1 MHTFRKLENPPIF
14 DLNTNLH
21 IAIVYKDLTHQRYLQ
36 KPSSKTQISSG
47 ASLGR
52 SPFVE
57 ASVGASTQQIFPTN
71 SLEPPNLFFHR
82 FFGVRNY
89 MDVSSE
95 NRGLVFFFPPKHPWI
110 NRLFQWCSPSILGF
124 SPYDWKQPCE
134 SWWIQGTFSL
144 IFCW

>member
-71 SLEPPNLFFHR
+71 SWSHQICFHKFSGKEFLWMFPPKIE
-82 FFGVRNY
+82 G
-89 MDVSSE
+89 
-95 NRGLVFFFPPKHPWI
+95 FFPPKA
-110 NRLFQWCSPSILGF
+110 SM
-124 SPYDWKQPCE
+124 D
-134 SWWIQGTFSL
+134 
-144 IFCW
+144 